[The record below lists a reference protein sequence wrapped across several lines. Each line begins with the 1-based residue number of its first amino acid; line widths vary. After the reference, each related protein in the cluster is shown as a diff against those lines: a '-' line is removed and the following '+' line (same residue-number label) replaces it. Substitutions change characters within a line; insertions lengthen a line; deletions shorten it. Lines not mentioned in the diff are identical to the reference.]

1 MARRKDEWTPISVEV
16 GGVAHHGHYQTER
29 GMTRVKREGSSKTT
43 QTGGSPPKVLAR
55 LILSELVREHQD

>member
-16 GGVAHHGHYQTER
+16 GEVAYHCHYQTES
-29 GMTRVKREGSSKTT
+29 GMTRVKREESSKTT
-43 QTGGSPPKVLAR
+43 QTCGSPPKALAR

>member
-1 MARRKDEWTPISVEV
+1 MARRKDEWTPISVKV

-43 QTGGSPPKVLAR
+43 QTDGSLP
-55 LILSELVREHQD
+55 LIRPH